1 MNLNTTI
8 ARANELMSS
17 PVDDE
22 LVLLNLPRNNYIGL
36 DRIGRRIWE
45 LLATPQR
52 ISDLCRQLGQEF
64 AGEPE
69 QIETDVLVFVDELVG
84 EGLVRVMDE

>member
-8 ARANELMSS
+8 ARADELLSS

-22 LVLLNLPRNNYIGL
+22 MVLLNLARNNYIGL

-52 ISDLCRQLGQEF
+52 IGDLCGRLSQEF
-64 AGEPE
+64 AGEPA
-69 QIETDVLVFVDELVG
+69 QIVADVLAFVGELVG
-84 EGLVRVMDE
+84 EGLVRVVDE

>member
-1 MNLNTTI
+1 MNLNTMI
-8 ARANELMSS
+8 ARADELMSS

-22 LVLLNLPRNNYIGL
+22 LVLLNLAHNNYIGL

-52 ISDLCRQLGQEF
+52 IGDLCRRLSEEF

-69 QIETDVLVFVDELVG
+69 EIEADVLAFLDELVG
-84 EGLVRVMDE
+84 EGMVHVMDE

>member
-45 LLATPQR
+45 LLASPQR
-52 ISDLCRQLGQEF
+52 IGDLCRQLGQEF

-69 QIETDVLVFVDELVG
+69 QIEADVLAFVDELVG

>member
-22 LVLLNLPRNNYIGL
+22 LVLLNLARNNYIGL
-36 DRIGRRIWE
+36 DSIGRRIWE

-52 ISDLCRQLGQEF
+52 IGDLCSRLGQEF

-69 QIETDVLVFVDELVG
+69 QIEADVLAFVDELVG